1 MRIGPS
7 VDVWPGALEEF
18 YLVQIL
24 IHGGVQ
30 ISHGKDRVLCA
41 GSMAAVLSPG
51 EHLRVQWSDNCTQ
64 MIVQIPREAVEI
76 RLAREFGCRP
86 QTPLKFQT
94 AFDLDRPA
102 GREWRRLLDFTVR
115 TMDDGGI
122 FGRDPLCSE
131 LEDLLLSGLMVIQ
144 PHNYADELRGA
155 RHAVPHYV
163 LRAEREMRRRM
174 AMRLDVPGLARAAG
188 VSERTLHDGF
198 RRFRGTTPMRR
209 LTAMRARHRTPAFA
223 GGEGGSDRRPRRSR
237 GRLSPVWPLCR
248 GLSKRVRRT
257 AVRYPAG
264 STAPRGMNN

>member
-1 MRIGPS
+1 
-7 VDVWPGALEEF
+7 
-18 YLVQIL
+18 
-24 IHGGVQ
+24 
-30 ISHGKDRVLCA
+30 
-41 GSMAAVLSPG
+41 MAAVLSPG
-51 EHLRVQWSDNCTQ
+51 ERLRVQWSDNCTQ
-64 MIVQIPREAVEI
+64 MIVQIPREAVET
-76 RLAREFGCRP
+76 RLARELGCRP

-94 AFDLDRPA
+94 AFDLDHPA

-144 PHNYADELRGA
+144 PHNYADESRRA

-209 LTAMRARHRTPAFA
+209 LTAMRLATAHQLLREAKAGLTVGRAAAEVGFLQFGRFA
-223 GGEGGSDRRPRRSR
+223 GAYRKAFGELPSATLRAALRH
-237 GRLSPVWPLCR
+237 
-248 GLSKRVRRT
+248 
-257 AVRYPAG
+257 AA
-264 STAPRGMNN
+264 